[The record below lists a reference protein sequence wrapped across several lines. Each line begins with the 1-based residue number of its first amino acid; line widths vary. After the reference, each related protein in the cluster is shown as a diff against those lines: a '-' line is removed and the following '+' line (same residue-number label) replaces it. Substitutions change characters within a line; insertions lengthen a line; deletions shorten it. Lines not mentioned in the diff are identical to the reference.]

1 MEFVSAIDTSG
12 ETKTGQYIADCIAE
26 ALEQIGVENC
36 VQVRTGSHV
45 RSHCGANAAAR
56 DGTAGKLLLPSQALQ
71 DRSNLCACCV
81 THVFRLL
88 ACRW

>member
-45 RSHCGANAAAR
+45 RQPLWGQCS
-56 DGTAGKLLLPSQALQ
+56 SQG
-71 DRSNLCACCV
+71 
-81 THVFRLL
+81 
-88 ACRW
+88 